1 MVLWVPVVAKLGQ
14 LLASCAEMASN
25 GFPQRGAFK
34 RHANASSHLYACY
47 AAGRRKFCQRLLSNP
62 WSLTRNSHWFSSG
75 VILWRCSWDLSGGFN
90 FKLTVIPIQ
99 PQSAW
104 WMRTPW
110 VWLATSAAVEWKGS
124 MLCPVILYKFIPQY
138 SFNTSLYYSQSTTA
152 TKLRSLVRLKPK
164 NWSRWAAFNP
174 HSLMA
179 SAADFS
185 LR

>member
-14 LLASCAEMASN
+14 LLASFAEMASN

-75 VILWRCSWDLSGGFN
+75 VILWRCSCWDLSGGFKL
-90 FKLTVIPIQ
+90 KLTVIPIQ

-110 VWLATSAAVEWKGS
+110 VCFDTSAAVEWKGS
-124 MLCPVILYKFIPQY
+124 MLCPDMFNVIY
-138 SFNTSLYYSQSTTA
+138 TSLYLNTVLIHLYT
-152 TKLRSLVRLKPK
+152 
-164 NWSRWAAFNP
+164 NP
-174 HSLMA
+174 NQLPPQNYGA
-179 SAADFS
+179 WWG
-185 LR
+185 